1 MAGKILCIIDGATD
15 EKFNI
20 DESLRPFL
28 KGYFKTTNKGM
39 ETESCNC
46 IMNLLGVLDIPK
58 NSRAWM
64 EAIGDNIELK
74 DNDFVVRTSMVNVD
88 ENMKAVSLCHRSDE
102 IHMPGYHS
110 LGSYKGIYIA
120 KGKDAA
126 DFPVH
131 KHMGEKLPIDLGIPQ
146 PLKKEGIFLVP
157 WAPSVCPGVK
167 EKIDGY
173 AVTGI
178 SLVKGIA
185 KTLGMKYSDLD
196 DFTGDVDTNLSRKI
210 SLTLE
215 KAYTEEF
222 VLLHI
227 NGTDEAAHRLNPL
240 EKDKFRATVIN
251 IVIKNLMNSKN
262 EVIVTSDHGTS
273 PITGKHID
281 MKQPYYANFEIKLK
295 EDEGVREWLRQ

>member
-1 MAGKILCIIDGATD
+1 MSGKILCVIDGATD

-20 DESLRPFL
+20 NESLKPFL

-46 IMNLLGVLDIPK
+46 IMNLLGIIDIPQ

-74 DNDFVVRTSMVNVD
+74 DNDLVMRTSMVNVD
-88 ENMKAVSLCHRSDE
+88 KDMKAISLCHRSCE
-102 IHMPGYHS
+102 IDLPRYYNM
-110 LGSYKGIYIA
+110 GSYKGIYITKEECA
-120 KGKDAA
+120 V

-131 KHMGEKLPIDLGIPQ
+131 KHMGERIPNDLGIPQ
-146 PLKKEGIFLVP
+146 PLKAEGIYLIP
-157 WAPSVCPGVK
+157 WAPSICPKVK
-167 EKIDGY
+167 EKINGY

-185 KTLGMKYSDLD
+185 KTLGMKYSDCA
-196 DFTGDVDTNLSRKI
+196 DFTGDVDTDIMKKI
-210 SLTLE
+210 KLTLDKADTE
-215 KAYTEEF
+215 KF

-240 EKDKFRATVIN
+240 EKDKFRTTVIN
-251 IVIKNLMNSKN
+251 IVIENLMGSKHK
-262 EVIVTSDHGTS
+262 VIITSDHGTS
-273 PITGKHID
+273 PITGKHIN
-281 MKQPYYANFEIKLK
+281 MKQPYYANFDIELK
-295 EDEGVREWLRQ
+295 EDEGVREWLKQ